1 MGGVATE
8 KGWTAPDVAVRVG
21 GAVAVDIRH
30 QEVIIHRD
38 SAEQG

>member
-1 MGGVATE
+1 MK
-8 KGWTAPDVAVRVG
+8 KGLTAPDVAVRVG
-21 GAVAVDIRH
+21 GAMATDIRH